1 MSGYT
6 KTPLIKKLGIKEGF
20 RCRLIDNFSEF
31 KSLLEP
37 IPDKIIFLSTS
48 RKGTQLDYL
57 HYFTNS
63 AHDFE
68 KQLPKLMNH
77 IAKNGMILVSW
88 YKKSSKK
95 QRDVNEDIIR
105 DTALSLGL
113 VDVKV
118 CAIDEEWSGLKLV
131 YRLEN
136 R

>member
-1 MSGYT
+1 MSGYS
-6 KTPLIKKLGIKEGF
+6 KTPLIKKLGIKEDF

-31 KSLLEP
+31 KSLLKP
-37 IPDKIIFLSTS
+37 IPDEVIFLPNS
-48 RKGTQLDYL
+48 RNGSQLDYL

-63 AHDFE
+63 AHDLE
-68 KQLPKLMNH
+68 KQLPKLKNH
-77 IAKNGMILVSW
+77 IAKDGMIWVSW

-95 QRDVNEDIIR
+95 QKDVSEDIIR

-118 CAIDEEWSGLKLV
+118 CAINEEWSGLKLV

>member
-88 YKKSSKK
+88 YKKK
-95 QRDVNEDIIR
+95 
-105 DTALSLGL
+105 ALRNKGMSTKTSLE
-113 VDVKV
+113 
-118 CAIDEEWSGLKLV
+118 IQP
-131 YRLEN
+131 
-136 R
+136 